1 TRHPWRGLTFADVL
15 SAHPEIL
22 HPLSGTGRPAQL
34 PRFDNCVKTNACIA
48 SDVRKHRFR
57 CQKSITAYCCSFFH
71 FRQAFLSSVLIAHV
85 HNKQAKQAFG
95 KNIRPHRRGFAR
107 GIRRAEERTEARTA
121 RHGSRDE
128 DGCAKDGASGR
139 SVRPQ

>member
-1 TRHPWRGLTFADVL
+1 MPTRRCAVPSLLQDFCRTARTRRPWRGLTFADVL

-85 HNKQAKQAFG
+85 NNRQSRPLGKYTPSQA
-95 KNIRPHRRGFAR
+95 RVCS
-107 GIRRAEERTEARTA
+107 
-121 RHGSRDE
+121 RHPPR
-128 DGCAKDGASGR
+128 
-139 SVRPQ
+139 